1 MLKRAILKS
10 FLHYQL
16 AVVCS
21 ANHLTQGAS
30 TDKLPE
36 SELAGSENSE
46 KSEFENCILLEGDIN
61 GEDPYLNNAINQ
73 LFMVSQA

>member
-36 SELAGSENSE
+36 SELAGSE

-61 GEDPYLNNAINQ
+61 GEDPILNNAINQ
-73 LFMVSQA
+73 LFMVS